1 MDMEINFPNLGIYL
15 DHVGKNIS
23 IFGFSIAYY
32 GIVIVTGMMIAIW
45 IAQREAKRTG
55 QNPEQYLDLAMIGI
69 AAGIL
74 GARIYYVIFAWDYY
88 KDDLL
93 SIFNIRQGGLAI
105 YGGIIGACIAVVIYS
120 RKKKQNFSLLM
131 DTASMSIVFGQIMGR
146 WGNFFNR
153 EAFGDYTNNLFAMQL
168 PVSAV
173 RANEITQKMWDH
185 VVTVN
190 GVEYIQVHP
199 TFLYESLWNV
209 GVLLFLFWFRKRK
222 KFNGEVFLMYLIGY
236 GLGRIWIEGLRTDQ
250 LLLPVVGLPVS
261 QLLSGCLVV
270 GCTHLIPLVEL
281 TRCDKTDDDCVQLAY
296 DFYQSIGKEAVL
308 LRKECPGFIA
318 NRLQLALY
326 REVQD
331 LVMRGVCSVEDVD
344 KALVYG
350 PGIRWAIFGHNMIMQ
365 MGNPGG
371 LTGMVEMLGNSGD
384 HWLEDMAS
392 WTHQPDNW
400 AQVAQPGVD
409 QEMANFPDYIG
420 HTNAECIAYRDQM
433 LIDILKLHKKL

>member
-55 QNPEQYLDLAMIGI
+55 QNPEQYLDVAMIGI
-69 AAGIL
+69 APGIP

-270 GCTHLIPLVEL
+270 GCTILVVWK
-281 TRCDKTDDDCVQLAY
+281 R
-296 DFYQSIGKEAVL
+296 
-308 LRKECPGFIA
+308 
-318 NRLQLALY
+318 
-326 REVQD
+326 
-331 LVMRGVCSVEDVD
+331 
-344 KALVYG
+344 
-350 PGIRWAIFGHNMIMQ
+350 
-365 MGNPGG
+365 
-371 LTGMVEMLGNSGD
+371 
-384 HWLEDMAS
+384 
-392 WTHQPDNW
+392 
-400 AQVAQPGVD
+400 
-409 QEMANFPDYIG
+409 
-420 HTNAECIAYRDQM
+420 
-433 LIDILKLHKKL
+433 KKLSSGGETAHS

>member
-15 DHVGKNIS
+15 DHVGKSIS

-105 YGGIIGACIAVVIYS
+105 YGGLIGACIAVVIYS

-270 GCTHLIPLVEL
+270 GCTILVVWK
-281 TRCDKTDDDCVQLAY
+281 R
-296 DFYQSIGKEAVL
+296 
-308 LRKECPGFIA
+308 
-318 NRLQLALY
+318 
-326 REVQD
+326 
-331 LVMRGVCSVEDVD
+331 
-344 KALVYG
+344 
-350 PGIRWAIFGHNMIMQ
+350 
-365 MGNPGG
+365 
-371 LTGMVEMLGNSGD
+371 
-384 HWLEDMAS
+384 
-392 WTHQPDNW
+392 
-400 AQVAQPGVD
+400 
-409 QEMANFPDYIG
+409 
-420 HTNAECIAYRDQM
+420 
-433 LIDILKLHKKL
+433 KKLSSGGETAHS

>member
-1 MDMEINFPNLGIYL
+1 MPEIWFPNLGIEIAHL
-15 DHVGKNIS
+15 DRVAFTV
-23 IFGFSIAYY
+23 FGRNVYWY
-32 GIVIVTGMMIAIW
+32 GIFIGLAVVLGVLMAMK
-45 IAQREAKRTG
+45 EAKRTG

-120 RKKKQNFSLLM
+120 RKKKQNFGLLM

-236 GLGRIWIEGLRTDQ
+236 GLGRIWVEGLRTDQ

-270 GCTHLIPLVEL
+270 GCTILVVWK
-281 TRCDKTDDDCVQLAY
+281 R
-296 DFYQSIGKEAVL
+296 
-308 LRKECPGFIA
+308 
-318 NRLQLALY
+318 
-326 REVQD
+326 
-331 LVMRGVCSVEDVD
+331 
-344 KALVYG
+344 
-350 PGIRWAIFGHNMIMQ
+350 
-365 MGNPGG
+365 
-371 LTGMVEMLGNSGD
+371 
-384 HWLEDMAS
+384 
-392 WTHQPDNW
+392 
-400 AQVAQPGVD
+400 
-409 QEMANFPDYIG
+409 
-420 HTNAECIAYRDQM
+420 
-433 LIDILKLHKKL
+433 KKLSSGGETAHS

>member
-185 VVTVN
+185 AVTVN

-209 GVLLFLFWFRKRK
+209 AVLLFLFWFRKRK

-270 GCTHLIPLVEL
+270 GCTILVVWK
-281 TRCDKTDDDCVQLAY
+281 R
-296 DFYQSIGKEAVL
+296 
-308 LRKECPGFIA
+308 
-318 NRLQLALY
+318 
-326 REVQD
+326 
-331 LVMRGVCSVEDVD
+331 
-344 KALVYG
+344 
-350 PGIRWAIFGHNMIMQ
+350 
-365 MGNPGG
+365 
-371 LTGMVEMLGNSGD
+371 
-384 HWLEDMAS
+384 
-392 WTHQPDNW
+392 
-400 AQVAQPGVD
+400 
-409 QEMANFPDYIG
+409 
-420 HTNAECIAYRDQM
+420 
-433 LIDILKLHKKL
+433 KKLSSGGETAHS

>member
-270 GCTHLIPLVEL
+270 GCTILVVWKRNKL
-281 TRCDKTDDDCVQLAY
+281 
-296 DFYQSIGKEAVL
+296 S
-308 LRKECPGFIA
+308 
-318 NRLQLALY
+318 
-326 REVQD
+326 
-331 LVMRGVCSVEDVD
+331 S
-344 KALVYG
+344 
-350 PGIRWAIFGHNMIMQ
+350 
-365 MGNPGG
+365 GG
-371 LTGMVEMLGNSGD
+371 ETAPS
-384 HWLEDMAS
+384 
-392 WTHQPDNW
+392 
-400 AQVAQPGVD
+400 
-409 QEMANFPDYIG
+409 
-420 HTNAECIAYRDQM
+420 
-433 LIDILKLHKKL
+433 

>member
-105 YGGIIGACIAVVIYS
+105 YGGIIGACIVVVIYS
-120 RKKKQNFSLLM
+120 RKKKQNFGLLM

-153 EAFGDYTNNLFAMQL
+153 ETFGDYTNNLFAMQL

-270 GCTHLIPLVEL
+270 GCTILVVWK
-281 TRCDKTDDDCVQLAY
+281 R
-296 DFYQSIGKEAVL
+296 
-308 LRKECPGFIA
+308 
-318 NRLQLALY
+318 
-326 REVQD
+326 
-331 LVMRGVCSVEDVD
+331 
-344 KALVYG
+344 
-350 PGIRWAIFGHNMIMQ
+350 
-365 MGNPGG
+365 
-371 LTGMVEMLGNSGD
+371 
-384 HWLEDMAS
+384 
-392 WTHQPDNW
+392 
-400 AQVAQPGVD
+400 
-409 QEMANFPDYIG
+409 
-420 HTNAECIAYRDQM
+420 
-433 LIDILKLHKKL
+433 KKLSSGGETAHS

>member
-15 DHVGKNIS
+15 DYVGKNIS

-93 SIFNIRQGGLAI
+93 SIFNISQGGLAI

-270 GCTHLIPLVEL
+270 GCTILVVWK
-281 TRCDKTDDDCVQLAY
+281 R
-296 DFYQSIGKEAVL
+296 
-308 LRKECPGFIA
+308 
-318 NRLQLALY
+318 
-326 REVQD
+326 
-331 LVMRGVCSVEDVD
+331 
-344 KALVYG
+344 
-350 PGIRWAIFGHNMIMQ
+350 
-365 MGNPGG
+365 
-371 LTGMVEMLGNSGD
+371 
-384 HWLEDMAS
+384 
-392 WTHQPDNW
+392 
-400 AQVAQPGVD
+400 
-409 QEMANFPDYIG
+409 
-420 HTNAECIAYRDQM
+420 
-433 LIDILKLHKKL
+433 KKLSSGGETAHS

>member
-153 EAFGDYTNNLFAMQL
+153 EAFGDYPNNLFAMQL

-270 GCTHLIPLVEL
+270 GCTILVVWK
-281 TRCDKTDDDCVQLAY
+281 R
-296 DFYQSIGKEAVL
+296 
-308 LRKECPGFIA
+308 
-318 NRLQLALY
+318 
-326 REVQD
+326 
-331 LVMRGVCSVEDVD
+331 
-344 KALVYG
+344 
-350 PGIRWAIFGHNMIMQ
+350 
-365 MGNPGG
+365 
-371 LTGMVEMLGNSGD
+371 
-384 HWLEDMAS
+384 
-392 WTHQPDNW
+392 
-400 AQVAQPGVD
+400 
-409 QEMANFPDYIG
+409 
-420 HTNAECIAYRDQM
+420 
-433 LIDILKLHKKL
+433 KKLSSGGETAHS

>member
-222 KFNGEVFLMYLIGY
+222 FNGEVFLMYLIGY

-270 GCTHLIPLVEL
+270 GCTILVVWK
-281 TRCDKTDDDCVQLAY
+281 R
-296 DFYQSIGKEAVL
+296 
-308 LRKECPGFIA
+308 
-318 NRLQLALY
+318 
-326 REVQD
+326 
-331 LVMRGVCSVEDVD
+331 
-344 KALVYG
+344 
-350 PGIRWAIFGHNMIMQ
+350 
-365 MGNPGG
+365 
-371 LTGMVEMLGNSGD
+371 
-384 HWLEDMAS
+384 
-392 WTHQPDNW
+392 
-400 AQVAQPGVD
+400 
-409 QEMANFPDYIG
+409 
-420 HTNAECIAYRDQM
+420 
-433 LIDILKLHKKL
+433 KKLSSGGETAHS

>member
-270 GCTHLIPLVEL
+270 GCTILVVWK
-281 TRCDKTDDDCVQLAY
+281 R
-296 DFYQSIGKEAVL
+296 
-308 LRKECPGFIA
+308 
-318 NRLQLALY
+318 
-326 REVQD
+326 
-331 LVMRGVCSVEDVD
+331 
-344 KALVYG
+344 
-350 PGIRWAIFGHNMIMQ
+350 
-365 MGNPGG
+365 
-371 LTGMVEMLGNSGD
+371 
-384 HWLEDMAS
+384 
-392 WTHQPDNW
+392 
-400 AQVAQPGVD
+400 
-409 QEMANFPDYIG
+409 
-420 HTNAECIAYRDQM
+420 
-433 LIDILKLHKKL
+433 KKLLSGGETAHS

>member
-55 QNPEQYLDLAMIGI
+55 QNAEQYLDLAMIGI

-270 GCTHLIPLVEL
+270 GCTILVVWK
-281 TRCDKTDDDCVQLAY
+281 R
-296 DFYQSIGKEAVL
+296 
-308 LRKECPGFIA
+308 
-318 NRLQLALY
+318 
-326 REVQD
+326 
-331 LVMRGVCSVEDVD
+331 
-344 KALVYG
+344 
-350 PGIRWAIFGHNMIMQ
+350 
-365 MGNPGG
+365 
-371 LTGMVEMLGNSGD
+371 
-384 HWLEDMAS
+384 
-392 WTHQPDNW
+392 
-400 AQVAQPGVD
+400 
-409 QEMANFPDYIG
+409 
-420 HTNAECIAYRDQM
+420 
-433 LIDILKLHKKL
+433 KKLSSGGETAHS